1 MTREL
6 STRSRVV
13 FTVVVAILGSVAVA
27 GPMIESELFRNP
39 QPGVMRIFIGA
50 MFGVMGIPFVMA
62 ATWRKPLGR
71 AGAIIYIPA
80 LASAIVAAIQGGDED
95 YSFFYVGLPMM
106 YVTALLCFIVLP
118 ERATLISLTNCP
130 HCGYDRRGDK
140 SALCPECGLDRG
152 GPVAVR
158 RRFGRWTRP
167 AAVLLGAVAVSGV
180 MHLLAARWLLS
191 LG

>member
-6 STRSRVV
+6 STRSRAVG
-13 FTVVVAILGSVAVA
+13 TAALAIIGSVAIT
-27 GPMIESELFRNP
+27 GPMIGSELFSNR
-39 QPGVMRIFIGA
+39 VFIGVI
-50 MFGVMGIPFVMA
+50 FGVMSIPLIMA

-71 AGAIIYIPA
+71 SGSIIYIPA

-118 ERATLISLTNCP
+118 ERATRISLTSCP
-130 HCGYDRRGDK
+130 HCGYDRRGDD
-140 SALCPECGLDRG
+140 SAVCPECGLDRDK
-152 GPVAVR
+152 PVAIR

-167 AAVLLGAVAVSGV
+167 AAVLLGAGAFSGA
-180 MHLLAARWLLS
+180 MQLIAARWLLS

>member
-6 STRSRVV
+6 STRSR
-13 FTVVVAILGSVAVA
+13 TVGAASLAIIGSVIVA
-27 GPMIESELFRNP
+27 GPMIGSELFSNR
-39 QPGVMRIFIGA
+39 VFIGVV
-50 MFGVMGIPFVMA
+50 FGVMSIPFVMA

-80 LASAIVAAIQGGDED
+80 LASAIVAAIQGGDEE

-106 YVTALLCFIVLP
+106 YVTALLCFMVLP
-118 ERATLISLTNCP
+118 ERATLISLTSCP
-130 HCGYDRRGDK
+130 HCGYDRRGDN

-152 GPVAVR
+152 KPVAIR

-167 AAVLLGAVAVSGV
+167 AAVLLGAGAFSGA
-180 MHLLAARWLLS
+180 MHLLATRWLLS